1 MQWLNTFMDKY
12 YAFLDKARPVFSSIG
27 SILKV
32 VGSSVYKIGVYMYR
46 LRSILL
52 AAPVAAMALILA
64 VQNMQR
70 LPESVEITKLAYN
83 PEAEHA
89 LFGFLE
95 LTTGFITRDMAV
107 FGPAIITAVC
117 LVMMMCSKRTLYPF
131 IISVFSLCLPVVL
144 YFFCTYPM

>member
-12 YAFLDKARPVFSSIG
+12 YAFMDKARPVFAAIG
-27 SILKV
+27 NFLKV
-32 VGSSVYKIGVYMYR
+32 AGNSLYKIGVYMYR

-52 AAPVAAMALILA
+52 AAPVAAVALILA
-64 VQNMQR
+64 MQNMQR
-70 LPESVEITKLAYN
+70 LPESVEITKLAFN
-83 PEAEHA
+83 PEAPNA

-95 LTTGFITRDMAV
+95 LTTDFITRDMAV
-107 FGPAIITAVC
+107 FGPAMITAVC

-131 IISVFSLCLPVVL
+131 IISVFSLCLPLVL